1 MKNYLEI
8 LAEAGIELDDE
19 QKATLKTSF
28 GENYRAKADYDK
40 VVSKRDEYKASLD
53 EVQGQLDGYKDIDV
67 DDLKSQIATLSQ
79 NLENAKNERKK
90 AEARRQLEATVDAF
104 LDEADGDGNK
114 VRRFTDDE
122 IIKPHV
128 RAQLLEELEK
138 DTAKGKSISELFDG
152 ITRDADGK
160 VKKNILVD
168 KQEDDL
174 EKNKAK
180 FSTSLGGKKK
190 GDGAD
195 TFKAMSLDERIQ
207 LKNTN
212 PELYAKM
219 KNK

>member
-114 VRRFTDDE
+114 VRQFTDDE

-180 FSTSLGGKKK
+180 FSTSLGGKNK

-195 TFKAMSLDERIQ
+195 TFKAMSLDERIK

>member
-8 LAEAGIELDDE
+8 LAEAGIEVDDE
-19 QKATLKTSF
+19 QKATLKTAF

-40 VVSKRDEYKASLD
+40 VVSKRDEYKTSLD

-67 DDLKSQIATLSQ
+67 DDLKNQIATLSQ

-104 LDEADGDGNK
+104 LDEADEDGNK
-114 VRRFTDDE
+114 VRQFTDDE

-128 RAQLLEELEK
+128 RSQLLEELEK
-138 DTAKGKSISELFDG
+138 DTAKGKSISDLFDS
-152 ITRDADGK
+152 ITKDSDGK

-168 KQEDDL
+168 REQEQL
-174 EKNKAK
+174 EDGKAK
-180 FSTSLGGKKK
+180 FSKPLGGKGGGGIAEK
-190 GDGAD
+190 
-195 TFKAMSLDERIQ
+195 FKTMSLDERIK

-212 PELYAKM
+212 PELYEKL